1 MVWRR
6 AGVPGDTSESGDLRQ
21 SEGFRD
27 KMKEKAETQPR
38 NEMGQFV
45 GGSQAS
51 SAGSSGAPEARGSSS
66 IGASGS
72 SASREREDEGISRRS
87 GAEHERERDRS
98 GSDRDAN
105 LQSGVG
111 RDDMGRFTS
120 K

>member
-1 MVWRR
+1 MSAAALRVRGIVLDLATGPR
-6 AGVPGDTSESGDLRQ
+6 IAGRV
-21 SEGFRD
+21 
-27 KMKEKAETQPR
+27 
-38 NEMGQFV
+38 GQFV

-51 SAGSSGAPEARGSSS
+51 GAGSSGAPEARGSSS

-72 SASREREDEGISRRS
+72 SASREREDEGISR
-87 GAEHERERDRS
+87 ERDRS